1 MITPV
6 KFELAK
12 LIKDKGFVNV
22 CEKVYRSDGLLYTPH
37 MSGSNLKHSNILED
51 ESYSAPTIAEVVTWL
66 YEKHSIW
73 ISCNHYGGLRFPN
86 MCFNY
91 TISGQTKNGQPIYGQ
106 VYDSPAEAYEAAI
119 EYTLKNL
126 IL

>member
-51 ESYSAPTIAEVVTWL
+51 ESYSAPTIAEVVMWL

-73 ISCNHYGGLRFPN
+73 ISCNYYGGSRFPN

-91 TISGQTKNGQPIYGQ
+91 TISGKTKNGQPIYGQ
-106 VYDSPAEAYEAAI
+106 VYDSPTEVYEVAI
-119 EYTLKNL
+119 EYCLTNL
-126 IL
+126 I